1 MADTK
6 LKLDIQ
12 AAITSFATKPLHL
25 SALSLFAVLGYQ
37 SDRTLNIESVQDF
50 SKQFD
55 PDGKLNHPIALK
67 LKWQSVQLL
76 FQLSDE
82 ELSRH
87 TPLFKD
93 IIETVI
99 AFANEPGLGGPP
111 RVRPG
116 ERRARGRHNDDR
128 CERRGLG
135 RVRGASAGVGRG
147 TRARGP

>member
-67 LKWQSVQLL
+67 LKWQSVKLL

-87 TPLFKD
+87 TAFSRTSLKRSLHLP
-93 IIETVI
+93 TSRNWVVI
-99 AFANEPGLGGPP
+99 KCIVNHEAP
-111 RVRPG
+111 
-116 ERRARGRHNDDR
+116 
-128 CERRGLG
+128 
-135 RVRGASAGVGRG
+135 
-147 TRARGP
+147 TR

>member
-67 LKWQSVQLL
+67 LKWQSVKLL

-99 AFANEPGLGGPP
+99 AFANEPGLGGYQMHSQP
-111 RVRPG
+111 RSPNPLNPRFTK
-116 ERRARGRHNDDR
+116 
-128 CERRGLG
+128 
-135 RVRGASAGVGRG
+135 ASPAG
-147 TRARGP
+147 